1 MEREISPSG
10 EKAITHYEVLQEKIF
25 QSTPISILL
34 CKLETGRTHQIRV
47 HLSYMGHPILGDTLY
62 GSNTNLINR
71 QALHSYIV
79 EFIDP
84 ITGEKEKI
92 QAPIPDDM
100 LYFFK

>member
-1 MEREISPSG
+1 MEREVSSSG
-10 EKAITHYEVLQEKIF
+10 ETAITHYEVIQEHTI
-25 QSTPISILL
+25 QNTPISILL

-62 GSNTNLINR
+62 GSNKKLANR
-71 QALHSYIV
+71 QLLHSYIV

-84 ITGEKEKI
+84 ITNKKEKI
-92 QAPIPDDM
+92 QSPIPEDM